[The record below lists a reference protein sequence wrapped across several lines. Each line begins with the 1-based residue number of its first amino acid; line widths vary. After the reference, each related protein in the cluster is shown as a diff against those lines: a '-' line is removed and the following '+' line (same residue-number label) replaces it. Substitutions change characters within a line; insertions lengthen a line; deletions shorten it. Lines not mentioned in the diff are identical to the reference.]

1 MFPQLSEPKW
11 KATQLGNGGHDLIRP
26 QPLEQSMASKRTAR
40 PTAAL
45 LVIGSIQIAVVIFD
59 TACDT
64 PGTRQRLIILIFR
77 RDGRIVHIWT
87 GKVRMAEMKLG
98 PVRFEPARQF
108 GVQP

>member
-1 MFPQLSEPKW
+1 
-11 KATQLGNGGHDLIRP
+11 
-26 QPLEQSMASKRTAR
+26 MASKRTAR

-64 PGTRQRLIILIFR
+64 PGTRQRLIILIFT

-108 GVQP
+108 DVQP